1 PPLLS
6 EQVVYADTLA
16 IVNSMRFI
24 DANNNYIYIGTKGLM
39 GSKDLGVVEKKI
51 DSTSGK
57 TMCPRDSTTWVY
69 CTLSAGN
76 IFYFTPN
83 VDMNFDT
90 TISDSNYKGNKSLI
104 AGTTYAF
111 IVNTDGSISEL
122 IEGQGQGQAQVTY
135 NVNTADPADPTAN
148 PDFTVLIPT
157 EYQLSNKQ
165 KVSAGAVALKD
176 AKDVTQNYTG
186 DKAVKVEV
194 TSAKNFQFDNGGTY
208 KLVDGNKADIPAEIT
223 LNKTAVSSV
232 VNAQLT
238 KEGSKA
244 ASVDM
249 LTFNYTVQ

>member
-1 PPLLS
+1 MKKQIIIIIGISFIAVISSISLILPLLS
-6 EQVVYADTLA
+6 EQVVYADTSA

-57 TMCPRDSTTWVY
+57 TMCPRNSVSWVY

-122 IEGQGQGQAQVTY
+122 IEG
-135 NVNTADPADPTAN
+135 
-148 PDFTVLIPT
+148 
-157 EYQLSNKQ
+157 
-165 KVSAGAVALKD
+165 
-176 AKDVTQNYTG
+176 
-186 DKAVKVEV
+186 
-194 TSAKNFQFDNGGTY
+194 
-208 KLVDGNKADIPAEIT
+208 
-223 LNKTAVSSV
+223 
-232 VNAQLT
+232 
-238 KEGSKA
+238 
-244 ASVDM
+244 
-249 LTFNYTVQ
+249 